1 MSKDCKNCF
10 YNDKCPSE
18 EVCEDYT
25 PLEEEQDDAEIDE
38 LIEARRI
45 EFRKEWVKYIE
56 EKAD

>member
-10 YNDKCPSE
+10 YNDKYPSE
-18 EVCEDYT
+18 EVCEYYT

-45 EFRKEWVKYIE
+45 EFRKEWFKYIE
-56 EKAD
+56 ENAD